1 MHKPRLVN
9 EHMVTVYE
17 TIERP
22 LIPVRAAMER
32 RGILVDPAVL
42 RGLSR
47 DLAQRM
53 AALEDEIKAL
63 AGGEFNIGSPK
74 QLGDILFDRMGLPGA
89 RKTKTG
95 AYVTTADV
103 LDGPAAAVQH
113 LRPRLRA
120 WTPPPQTSER
130 RRG

>member
-1 MHKPRLVN
+1 
-9 EHMVTVYE
+9 
-17 TIERP
+17 
-22 LIPVRAAMER
+22 MER
-32 RGILVDPAVL
+32 RGILFDPAVL

-95 AYVTTADV
+95 AYVTDADV
-103 LDGPAAAVQH
+103 LEGLAAAGHDLPARV
-113 LRPRLRA
+113 LEIGRA
-120 WTPPPQTSER
+120 SC
-130 RRG
+130 RGRGCQYV